1 MKLTDFVHKHNKTNN
16 LPAYIMSGN
25 EYFLKKQAL
34 TEIKKQFFLGGGVKE
49 GVIEFNGKD
58 TGSNFT
64 VNQAEGNAA
73 QNVKVSTLLNDIFD
87 EIRTA
92 PMFGKHKLVIVE
104 NADGLL
110 VKYQEK
116 ISEYIKSPFSIN
128 CLILEVLSIDK
139 RTRLAKAMNGK
150 QGILIECDK
159 LFDSPAPWETK
170 KPEYDSEL
178 TKWIVMHA
186 RNYDKIMN
194 LKSAF
199 SLLEKTGNNLSII
212 DKQLQ
217 VLSIFV
223 GDRKEIFIEDIQ
235 MLSGASHREK
245 LYNLLD
251 AIGMKNT
258 LSAVKMAENIFNIGM
273 ENERKAITFDPRSIA
288 ITIVISSHKRMK
300 DLWKIIRILDKGGNK
315 NDVLGKTSVKRPF
328 VDKMIKQAQ
337 NFKEEEMPEKWRYLL
352 EADLLCKTSRLSPT
366 LIIEQLI
373 TKLCTWPIKK
383 LDSSI
388 LLGMTSG

>member
-1 MKLTDFVHKHNKTNN
+1 MKFTDFVHKYSKANN
-16 LPAYIMSGN
+16 LPFYIMSGN
-25 EYFLKKQAL
+25 EYFLIRQAL
-34 TEIKKQFFLGGGVKE
+34 TEIKKQFFLQGGVKE
-49 GVIEFNGKD
+49 GLIEFNGKD
-58 TGSNFT
+58 TGSNIT
-64 VNQAEGNAA
+64 VNQTEGNAA
-73 QNVKVSTLLNDIFD
+73 QNVKVSAFFNDIID
-87 EIRTA
+87 EAKTA
-92 PMFGKHKLVIVE
+92 PMFGKHKLIIVE
-104 NADGLL
+104 NADGFL

-116 ISEYIKSPFSIN
+116 ILEYIKNPFSIN

-199 SLLEKTGNNLSII
+199 CLLEKTGNNLAII
-212 DKQLQ
+212 DKQLDA
-217 VLSIFV
+217 LSIFV
-223 GDRKEIFIEDIQ
+223 GDRKEISIEDIQ

-258 LSAVKMAENIFNIGM
+258 VSAVKMTENIFNIGM
-273 ENERKAITFDPRSIA
+273 ENERKSITFDPKSIA

-315 NDVLGKTSVKRPF
+315 NDILEKTSVKRPF

-337 NFKEEEMPEKWRYLL
+337 NFKEEEMSEKWKYML

-366 LIIEQLI
+366 LIIEQMI
-373 TKLCTWPIKK
+373 TKLCMWPRNELNNTI
-383 LDSSI
+383 S
-388 LLGMTSG
+388 

>member
-1 MKLTDFVHKHNKTNN
+1 MKFTEFVHKHNKTNN
-16 LPAYIMSGN
+16 LPVYIMSGN
-25 EYFLKKQAL
+25 EYFLKRQAL
-34 TEIKKQFFLGGGVKE
+34 TGIKKRFFLEGGVKE
-49 GVIEFNGKD
+49 GLIEFNGKE

-64 VNQAEGNAA
+64 VKQAQGNTT
-73 QNVKVSTLLNDIFD
+73 QNVKVSALFNDIFD

-104 NADGLL
+104 NADGFL
-110 VKYQEK
+110 VKYQER
-116 ISEYIKSPFSIN
+116 IAEYIKNPFSIN

-139 RTRLAKAMNGK
+139 RTRLAKAMNGR

-178 TKWIVMHA
+178 TRWIVMHA
-186 RNYDKIMN
+186 RSYDKIMN

-199 SLLEKTGNNLSII
+199 CLLEKTGNNLAII
-212 DKQLQ
+212 DRQLDA
-217 VLSIFV
+217 LSIFV
-223 GDRKEIFIEDIQ
+223 GDRNGISIEDIQ
-235 MLSGASHREK
+235 MLSGVSHREK

-258 LSAVKMAENIFNIGM
+258 FSAVKMADNIFSIGM
-273 ENERKAITFDPRSIA
+273 ENERKTITFDPKSIA
-288 ITIVISSHKRMK
+288 ITIVISSHKRMR

-315 NDVLGKTSVKRPF
+315 KEILEKTSVKRPF

-337 NFKEEEMPEKWRYLL
+337 NFKEEEMSEKWKYML

-373 TKLCTWPIKK
+373 TRLCMWP
-383 LDSSI
+383 L
-388 LLGMTSG
+388 

>member
-1 MKLTDFVHKHNKTNN
+1 MKFTDFLYKHNKTNN
-16 LPAYIMSGN
+16 LPVYILSGS

-34 TEIKKQFFLGGGVKE
+34 TGIKKQFFLEGGSKE
-49 GVIEFNGKD
+49 GLIEFNGKD

-64 VNQAEGNAA
+64 VNTTDGSAT
-73 QNVKVSTLLNDIFD
+73 QNVKTSALLNDIFN
-87 EIRTA
+87 EVRTA
-92 PMFGKHKLVIVE
+92 PMFGKRKLIIVE
-104 NADGLL
+104 NADALL
-110 VKYQEK
+110 VKYQER

-128 CLILEVLSIDK
+128 CMILDILSIDK
-139 RTRLAKAMNGK
+139 RTKLAKAMSGK
-150 QGILIECDK
+150 QGILVECDK
-159 LFDSPAPWETK
+159 LFDRPAPWETK

-199 SLLEKTGNNLSII
+199 SLLEKTGNNLAII
-212 DKQLQ
+212 DKQLE

-223 GDRKEIFIEDIQ
+223 GDRNEISIEDIQ
-235 MLSGASHREK
+235 MFSGVSHREK

-251 AIGMKNT
+251 AIGMKDT
-258 LSAVKMAENIFNIGM
+258 ISAVKMAENIFNIGM
-273 ENERKAITFDPRSIA
+273 ENERKTITFDPKSIA

-300 DLWKIIRILDKGGNK
+300 DLWKIIRVLDKGGNK
-315 NDVLGKTSVKRPF
+315 NDILEKTSVKRPF

-337 NFKEEEMPEKWRYLL
+337 NFKEEEMSEKWKYML

-373 TKLCTWPIKK
+373 TRLCMWPRNE
-383 LDSSI
+383 LNST
-388 LLGMTSG
+388 TS